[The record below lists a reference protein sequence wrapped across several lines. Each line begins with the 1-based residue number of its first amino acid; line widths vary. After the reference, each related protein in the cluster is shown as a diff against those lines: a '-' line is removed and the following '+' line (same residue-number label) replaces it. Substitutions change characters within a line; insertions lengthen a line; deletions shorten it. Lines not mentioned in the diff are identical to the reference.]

1 MAILAIFA
9 YFKKIN
15 KKLMLYC
22 KRTHNWMPTDN
33 EEWGLRI
40 RIWERS
46 SVGTSLQDPLGIWL
60 VACLGKKLALQV
72 TYPKFHTLD

>member
-1 MAILAIFA
+1 
-9 YFKKIN
+9 
-15 KKLMLYC
+15 
-22 KRTHNWMPTDN
+22 MPTDN

-46 SVGTSLQDPLGIWL
+46 SVGTSLQDPLGVWL